1 MLALM
6 TSAAARRNGAAMRGL
21 RAILLRNR
29 TLAMALVAL
38 ALAMRALIPA
48 GFMPGKTATSSF
60 TVLVCADATGLHS
73 PMTITV
79 AKHGAPAQAPEQA
92 KANEHCAFAGLGMAA
107 LSGADPA
114 LLAAAIAFLVAL
126 GFGPVALPALRR
138 APRILPPPCG
148 PPALS

>member
-1 MLALM
+1 MLALV
-6 TSAAARRNGAAMRGL
+6 TSARLARIGAAMRGL

-29 TLAMALVAL
+29 TLAMALAAL

-60 TVLVCADATGLHS
+60 TVLVCADATGLHT
-73 PMTITV
+73 PMTIKV
-79 AKHGAPAQAPEQA
+79 ATKQGAPEQA
-92 KANEHCAFAGLGMAA
+92 KANEHCAFAGLGMVA
-107 LSGADPA
+107 LSGADPV

-126 GFGPVALPALRR
+126 GFGPIALRALRR